1 MDLYV
6 LERTEKREEGGG
18 GGGVVL
24 GRESERETLASW

>member
-6 LERTEKREEGGG
+6 LERTEKREEGG

>member
-6 LERTEKREEGGG
+6 LERTENRE